1 MKPPDET
8 SAIALPAAVP
18 EASQELQRPS
28 PTTPASSAGADPG
41 PGKRKNYKIPP
52 DQVLGRPAVPITEA
66 SPNVAGEELHG
77 RGDDDVGTGGPARRR
92 DPELARLVDAY
103 VESRITLNTRLAYE
117 LALQDFLRALKIEDA
132 GELLAV
138 RADQVVRYR
147 NALEKR
153 GLAPSTINQRLAAV
167 RGLYRRM
174 LKEGR
179 IQHNPADPELVE
191 GLQVSDVSR
200 TEGLT
205 VDEVGQVLATCDGTL
220 RGLRDRALVLTLF
233 YQGLRRSEASKLCYR
248 DITTRRGLLEV
259 KGAKNNPYD
268 TIRLKPEVKRA
279 IEDYLEVLGREL
291 RRRET
296 RPEDPVFV
304 SVSIRSFGRRLAPS
318 SINNLV
324 KARVKLAGITR
335 RATCHSFRHA
345 CTTAALAAGVP
356 LHQVQRHLR
365 HKDVRTTLRYDRE
378 REARKNPTLEMMPDV
393 E

>member
-1 MKPPDET
+1 MKTPEET
-8 SAIALPAAVP
+8 NVIAAPATAA
-18 EASQELQRPS
+18 EASQELQLPS
-28 PTTPASSAGADPG
+28 PTSPASSAGADPA
-41 PGKRKNYKIPP
+41 PGKRKNYKALP
-52 DQVLGRPAVPITEA
+52 DQILGRPAVAIA
-66 SPNVAGEELHG
+66 AADVAGLDLQDLD
-77 RGDDDVGTGGPARRR
+77 RARGPARRR
-92 DPELARLVDAY
+92 DPELVRLVDAY
-103 VESRITLNTRLAYE
+103 VESRTTLNTRLAYE
-117 LALQDFLRALKIEDA
+117 LALQDFLKALKIENA
-132 GELLAV
+132 GEVLAV

-205 VDEVGQVLATCDGTL
+205 VGEVSQVLATCDGTL

-378 REARKNPTLEMMPDV
+378 REARKNPTLEMMPALG
-393 E
+393 

>member
-1 MKPPDET
+1 MTTPPDDAGGAAAAAAR
-8 SAIALPAAVP
+8 SSPAGA
-18 EASQELQRPS
+18 EASAEAPF
-28 PTTPASSAGADPG
+28 PG
-41 PGKRKNYKIPP
+41 PTAAPTSSPATSPP
-52 DQVLGRPAVPITEA
+52 PPSLRRVQPGDRVPRAAI
-66 SPNVAGEELHG
+66 VAGEDLRG
-77 RGDDDVGTGGPARRR
+77 RGDDAGPRGPARRR
-92 DPELARLVDAY
+92 DPELARLVEAY
-103 VESRITLNTRLAYE
+103 VESRTTLNTRLAYE
-117 LALQDFLRALKIEDA
+117 LALEDFLRALKIEDA

-147 NALEKR
+147 NELEKR

-179 IQHNPADPELVE
+179 IAHNPADPELVE
-191 GLQVSDVSR
+191 GLRVSDVSR

-220 RGLRDRALVLTLF
+220 RGLRDRALLLTLF
-233 YQGLRRSEASKLCYR
+233 YEGLRRSEASKLSYR
-248 DITTRRGLLEV
+248 DLVTRRGLLEV

-268 TIRLKPEVKRA
+268 TIRLKPEVRRA
-279 IEDYLEVLGREL
+279 IEDYLEVLCRDLGK
-291 RRRET
+291 RET

-304 SVSIRSFGRRLAPS
+304 SLSIRSFGKRLLPRS
-318 SINNLV
+318 VNQVV
-324 KARVKLAGITR
+324 KERIRAAGITR
-335 RATCHSFRHA
+335 RATCHSLRHA
-345 CTTAALAAGVP
+345 CATAALAAGVP

-378 REARKNPTLEMMPDV
+378 REARKNPTLEMMPNV

>member
-1 MKPPDET
+1 MKTPDET
-8 SAIALPAAVP
+8 SAIALPAAAAA
-18 EASQELQRPS
+18 EASSELQLPS
-28 PTTPASSAGADPG
+28 PTTPASSAGADPA
-41 PGKRKNYKIPP
+41 PGQRKNHKALP
-52 DQVLGRPAVPITEA
+52 DQVLGRPGAAIAVDDA
-66 SPNVAGEELHG
+66 GVAGLDLDDRG
-77 RGDDDVGTGGPARRR
+77 RERGPARRR
-92 DPELARLVDAY
+92 DPELVRLVDAY
-103 VESRITLNTRLAYE
+103 VESRTTLNTRLAYE
-117 LALQDFLRALKIEDA
+117 LALQDFLRAQKIQDA
-132 GELLAV
+132 GELQAV

-233 YQGLRRSEASKLCYR
+233 YQGLRRSEVSKLCYR

-345 CTTAALAAGVP
+345 CCSAALAAGVP